1 MRSPHAELTWLGCAT
16 LLLASLGCAG
26 YQLGNQS
33 LFRPEIRTVYIPVF
47 ESVSYRRYLGEQLTE
62 AVIKEIERQTPYKVV
77 ATPNADSVLM
87 GRVIDEKKRVISE
100 TINDDPRY
108 LGTDLVVSVTWQ
120 DRRGGVLMQQSGLV
134 LSPLTFFSSDSG
146 DLIPEG
152 GQSLGTAQQETIQR
166 IARQIV
172 EQMEVRW

>member
-1 MRSPHAELTWLGCAT
+1 MRSPLSGLTWFGCAAI
-16 LLLASLGCAG
+16 LLASPGFAG
-26 YQLGNQS
+26 YQLGNQA
-33 LFRPEIRTVYIPVF
+33 LFRPEIRTVYVPVF

-77 ATPNADSVLM
+77 ATPNADSVLT
-87 GRVIDEKKRVISE
+87 GRIIDEKKRVISE

-108 LGTDLVVSVTWQ
+108 LGTDLVVSVSWH
-120 DRRGGVLMQQSGLV
+120 DRRGDVLMQQSGFA
-134 LSPLTFFSSDSG
+134 LSPLTFFTTDSG
-146 DLIPEG
+146 DLIPES

>member
-33 LFRPEIRTVYIPVF
+33 LFRPEIRTVHVPVF

-77 ATPNADSVLM
+77 ATPNADSVLI
-87 GRVIDEKKRVISE
+87 GRIIDEKKRVISE

-108 LGTDLVVSVTWQ
+108 LGTDLVVSVTWHGRQ
-120 DRRGGVLMQQSGLV
+120 GDVLMQQSGFA
-134 LSPLTFFSSDSG
+134 LSPLTFFTTDSG